1 MIKGVNGRAEGRFC
15 LTLRPDMTFTKKL
28 ISSQLFEY
36 YSSLILHR
44 KKYNVYL
51 VCMRT
56 LSDTPY
62 SLVFPP

>member
-1 MIKGVNGRAEGRFC
+1 MIKGVNGRAEGRF
-15 LTLRPDMTFTKKL
+15 
-28 ISSQLFEY
+28 LF
-36 YSSLILHR
+36 YSSARYDVHQKIDLIPTFRILFVINFTQ